1 MGQTSDPQWA
11 PPPQQPAGWNGSSM
25 APVERPSGVTLGAIF
40 LIVMG
45 VLMALGGAACGLLG
59 GALFG
64 GAGGVGG
71 DPSGLFGALAGM
83 AVVGGII
90 ILVLGILHIAA
101 GAGALSGK
109 GWARWTGIILS
120 VIFAVLMILGG
131 VSSLGA
137 RDGMVSAIVTIVIG
151 VLYALTAW
159 AFIQASAFF
168 AARR

>member
-1 MGQTSDPQWA
+1 MGQTTDPQWA
-11 PPPQQPAGWNGSSM
+11 PPPQPAGWGGGGT
-25 APVERPSGVTLGAIF
+25 APAERPSGVTLGSIF

-64 GAGGVGG
+64 GATGVGG
-71 DPSGLFGALAGM
+71 DPAGLFGMLAGM

-90 ILVLGILHIAA
+90 VLVIGILHIAA

-120 VIFAVLMILGG
+120 AIFAVLMILGG
-131 VSSLGA
+131 VSSLGQQ
-137 RDGMVSAIVTIVIG
+137 DGMVSAIVTIVIG

-159 AFIQASAFF
+159 AFVQANAFF